1 MEQIFN
7 VPYSS
12 GDHELQKMDLFI
24 PGDNANGVGLFF
36 IHGGGWKSGNRT
48 HWHPVAAYF
57 CAKGYTCVSVGYRLA
72 PSSIYPAQ
80 IEDVRLALSVFKER
94 AEQYRFDPNRIA
106 AVGSS
111 AGGHLAAL
119 LGTIDADDKL
129 GWTPEMPILDTRLS
143 TLVLYYAATNL
154 HPKDNYD
161 NTKLL
166 IAGLF
171 GQSDEEAGGLYES
184 ASPIDRINGSELNV
198 LLIHGDE
205 DDIIPLEQSIRF
217 RDKLLAQGKK
227 AELVVLSGAK
237 HGIKHSIG
245 SGVTTSAQAEA
256 LQAVDRFLT
265 EQFL

>member
-1 MEQIFN
+1 MKQILN
-7 VPYSS
+7 EPYSS
-12 GDHELQKMDLFI
+12 SNHELQKMDLFI

-36 IHGGGWKSGNRT
+36 IHGGGWKSGNRK

-72 PSSIYPAQ
+72 PRSVYPSQ
-80 IEDVRLALSVFKER
+80 IEDVRLAMSVFMER
-94 AEQYRFDPNRIA
+94 AGQYRFDPSRIA

-119 LGTIDADDKL
+119 LGTINAGDKL
-129 GWTPEMPILDTRLS
+129 GWTPEMPILDTRPN
-143 TLVLYYAATNL
+143 TLILYYAATNL

-161 NTKLL
+161 NTKEL

-171 GQSDEEAGGLYES
+171 GRSDEEAAGVYES
-184 ASPIDRINGSELNV
+184 ASPVDRINGSELNA

-205 DDIIPLEQSIRF
+205 DHIIPLEHSIQF
-217 RDKLLAQGKK
+217 RDKLLDQGGE
-227 AELVVLSGAK
+227 AELVVLSSVK

-256 LQAVDRFLT
+256 LQAADRFLT
-265 EQFL
+265 DQFF